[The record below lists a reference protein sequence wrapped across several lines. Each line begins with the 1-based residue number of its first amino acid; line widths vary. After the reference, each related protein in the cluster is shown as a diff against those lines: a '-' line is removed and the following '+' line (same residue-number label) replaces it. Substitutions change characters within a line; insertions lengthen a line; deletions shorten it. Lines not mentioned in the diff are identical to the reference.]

1 MPPKKRQLH
10 GPDDGEGHPWKVVRA
25 KEGKV
30 NVFYG
35 KGGDVTFKLKKE
47 DKKVSPTEQ
56 LVLQRIGEYR
66 QDKRKQAEGGGG
78 GKKAKGS
85 RLSAEFPHLH
95 TAGRPGRGKVAA
107 SRVAGAAG
115 PRSW

>member
-35 KGGDVTFKLKKE
+35 KGGHKTFKLKKE
-47 DKKVSPTEQ
+47 DQKAPKGVF
-56 LVLQRIGEYR
+56 
-66 QDKRKQAEGGGG
+66 QAQGV
-78 GKKAKGS
+78 
-85 RLSAEFPHLH
+85 RF
-95 TAGRPGRGKVAA
+95 
-107 SRVAGAAG
+107 
-115 PRSW
+115 